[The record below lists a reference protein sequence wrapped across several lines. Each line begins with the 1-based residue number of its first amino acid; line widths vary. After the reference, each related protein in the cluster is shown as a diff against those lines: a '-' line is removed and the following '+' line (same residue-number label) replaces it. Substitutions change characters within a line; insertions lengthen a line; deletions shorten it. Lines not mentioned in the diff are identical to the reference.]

1 MLYFSIERKK
11 GLMKNLLVVFGTRP
25 ETIKLAPII
34 LAARNDKRFNTI
46 ICSTGQHREMILPL
60 FDFFGIKPDYD
71 LNLMKPGQ
79 TLTDISVGVMNG
91 VNEIF
96 HKQKIDAVLVHG
108 DTATCF
114 VASLVAFYNKI
125 PVMHLE
131 AGLRSGDI
139 FSPFP
144 EEFNRKATALITHT
158 HFSPTPQSRD
168 NLIHEHFPDKDIF
181 VTGNTGI
188 DALFTILERF
198 KADSTINAK
207 LEDKFNFLDPKKKL
221 ILVTVHRRESFGD
234 PMEEVMKG
242 LIRLSEESDV
252 ELLIPLHMNPQ
263 VRISAEKIFGNKAK
277 WIDKGTLPQ
286 RGESKIWLCEPVDY
300 VPFVYL
306 MNRSHF
312 IITDSGGVQEEAP
325 SLGKPVLVA
334 REKTERLEAIEA
346 GTSKLIPL
354 KEKAFVE
361 VALNVLRDEATYKK
375 MAQAKNPFGD
385 GQASLK
391 ILDLIATRI

>member
-1 MLYFSIERKK
+1 
-11 GLMKNLLVVFGTRP
+11 MKNLLVVFGTRP
-25 ETIKLAPII
+25 ETIKVAPVI
-34 LAARNDKRFNTI
+34 LAAKKDSRFNTL

-60 FDFFGIKPDYD
+60 FEFFGFKPDFD
-71 LNLMKPGQ
+71 LDLMRPGQ
-79 TLTDISVGVMNG
+79 TLTDISVGVMQG
-91 VNEIF
+91 LAEIF
-96 HKQKIDAVLVHG
+96 AKNKIDAVLVHG

-114 VASLVAFYNKI
+114 VASLAAFYNKI

-139 FSPFP
+139 YSPFP

-158 HFSPTPQSRD
+158 HFSPTPQARL
-168 NLIHEHFPDKDIF
+168 NLLHEHYEDKDIF

-188 DALFTILERF
+188 DALFTILEKF
-198 KADSTINAK
+198 KVDPTISAN
-207 LEDKFNFLDPKKKL
+207 LEQRFNFLDKKKKL
-221 ILVTVHRRESFGD
+221 ILVTVHRRESFGV
-234 PMEEVMKG
+234 PMEEVMQG
-242 LIRLSEESDV
+242 LIELASEPDV
-252 ELLIPLHMNPQ
+252 EILIPLHMNPQ
-263 VRISAEKIFGNKAK
+263 VRASAERVFKDKAK
-277 WIDKGTLPQ
+277 WIDKNETPKPGD
-286 RGESKIWLCEPVDY
+286 SKIWLCEPVDY

-306 MNRSHF
+306 MNRCHF

-334 REKTERLEAIEA
+334 REKTERQEALDA

-354 KEKAFVE
+354 KKEPFVE
-361 VALNVLRDEATYKK
+361 LAVQVLRDSNLYTQ

-391 ILDLIATRI
+391 ILDIIAQRI